1 MKTKFYLKTM
11 LLLWALVAGS
21 VGTMWAENADVTTTY
36 IFTNRDWNATCNNAD
51 ANWTCNDRAS
61 GYTEGQGTQIT
72 SSANGANATS
82 PVSFT
87 NVKKIT
93 VTYCTNSK
101 KGEGIIKV
109 KVGDGTEQSFDVYAP
124 SSGGTTLK
132 TTEFTFSPT
141 ETGAVTLTVNCL
153 TNSIYIYSIAITT
166 DGEGGDEPSEP
177 TTSNLA
183 LTNAPIA
190 LSFDLYNNA
199 SAQTIN
205 YTTSSTGAVTID
217 DNDYASFSID
227 QTNKTIT
234 VTPTAVTPSTQ
245 TITVN
250 QAADNTYAAGSVTFT
265 FSISDSTPTPTHTA
279 TFSVNGTT
287 STEEL
292 EEGAAITFPENP
304 ASIDGKVFMGWVS
317 TAIVGTTN
325 DAPSFITSATMGES
339 DVTYYAVFATA
350 EESSATLKQM
360 KKGDTFAD
368 GDRIVITALTDKDN
382 DVWLGMYQETISN
395 SYVKNYVFDGSYS
408 SVIADDKN
416 WWTVSAGS
424 DGKWI
429 LGDATNGYLYTSGS
443 NNLSVDKSNYSEWTL
458 EESDPNSDEFKL
470 KSGRYLSCR
479 TDLTSDNAN
488 LFRMAGS
495 SLAGV
500 YCFTIYKL
508 AGGTTYS
515 DYCTTVVA
523 TAVKKPVITVDETF
537 VGSTTATI
545 TCETEDATIYYRYS
559 ENGEWMEYS
568 PTFALTITETTTIF
582 AKAVKGNDESEVVSK
597 TTTKLLPVATPTFT
611 PAEGTYSSVQNV
623 TISCTTENATIYY
636 SFDSETWYEYTE
648 PLTISE
654 TTTIYAKAEKE
665 GMVASEVASAT
676 YTIEIP
682 SIVFDGQQNPMN
694 IAYTAGETNV
704 HYVASYTTGTITL
717 VLCDANGDPIGPSPY
732 DWLTPQITSNVYVH
746 VTWQANEDTENART
760 TYFKL
765 KADNVESEVF
775 RIMQAKYVPDFA
787 TLPFSYDGGR
797 NGIAE
802 TCGLTQEGLGAD
814 YASSPYLKFD
824 GKDDNVIL
832 KINERPGTL
841 TFDIKGNSFSGG
853 TFKVQTSEDGTT
865 YTDLATYT
873 ELGDKQNEVLKNLDE
888 NVRYIKW
895 VYTEKSSGNVALG
908 NINLAQYVEPEPSIT
923 VDPDEVE
930 VDAEEHNGTLAIT
943 YQKMNLTSREDF
955 TVHFYDSDANAL
967 ADIPSWLEVLVA
979 EEQSGGYVVSY
990 SIGEN
995 SDNERTAYFK
1005 VYAMNGQ
1012 VPVYSNMVTITQAA
1026 YVAPVPTTTYTLATT
1041 ITSGKHY
1048 IITNGEDKAMGLD
1061 RGSNRHAVDIDIN
1074 EGTATVAS
1082 DGDVYEVAIYGPYTI
1097 EGKSCYTIYDEK
1109 TQGYLLAASSSN
1121 NYLKTKSILDA
1132 NGNWTIDIASD
1143 GVATIK
1149 AQGSNTRNWMRYNYN
1164 SGSSPLFSCYGSG
1177 LDDIYLFERSDDNG
1191 SGTAEVSIASACT
1204 DGTKYYGT
1212 YSSTESFV
1220 APTDVTVSEI
1230 SLEDGK
1236 LVLHDFTTGSLIP
1249 ANTGVLVSS
1258 ETAGT
1263 KTLTQATGGSS
1274 ILGTANCLRPT
1285 GAGITADDMAVI
1297 DAGCK
1302 FYRLTMHNGTD
1313 IGFWWGAADG
1323 AAFDVAPNKAYLALP
1338 ATAAVRSGYS
1348 WTDETTGIGAVL
1360 SETENNGIVYDLQG
1374 RRVSKPAS
1382 GLYIKNGKKV
1392 VVK

>member
-11 LLLWALVAGS
+11 LLLWALIAGS
-21 VGTMWAENADVTTTY
+21 VNSAWAEEKTIA
-36 IFTNRDWNATCNNAD
+36 
-51 ANWTCNDRAS
+51 
-61 GYTEGQGTQIT
+61 
-72 SSANGANATS
+72 
-82 PVSFT
+82 SFT
-87 NVKKIT
+87 A
-93 VTYCTNSK
+93 SDASH
-101 KGEGIIKV
+101 EGWTI
-109 KVGDGTEQSFDVYAP
+109 SNANYA
-124 SSGGTTLK
+124 SSGGGYYQLLSSNATIVSPSIDWTQYTDITITISARKYGGPNATQGKISVLQG
-132 TTEFTFSPT
+132 TTELASYSPSGT
-141 ETGAVTLTVNCL
+141 
-153 TNSIYIYSIAITT
+153 SIVASSALSITPTSGAITIACP
-166 DGEGGDEPSEP
+166 GASSNKGCGVQSIVIKGKESGG
-177 TTSNLA
+177 SNLSPSDFS
-183 LTNAPIA
+183 LTGTTNA

-227 QTNKTIT
+227 QKNKTIT

-250 QAADNTYAAGSVTFT
+250 QAADNSYAAGSVTFT

-350 EESSATLKQM
+350 EESSATLNQM

-368 GDRIVITALTDKDN
+368 GDRIVITALTEYDG
-382 DVWLGMYQETISN
+382 WFGMYQETISN

-458 EESDPNSDEFKL
+458 EDSPSDSNEFGL

-479 TDLTSDNAN
+479 NDLTSDNAN

-495 SLAGV
+495 TPAGV
-500 YCFTIYKL
+500 YYFTIYKL

-523 TAVKKPVITVDETF
+523 TVVKKPVITVEETF

-611 PAEGTYSSVQNV
+611 PAEGTYSSEQNV
-623 TISCTTENATIYY
+623 AISCTTENATIYY

-654 TTTIYAKAEKE
+654 TTTIYAKAEKD

-717 VLCDANGDPIGPSPY
+717 VLCDANGDPINPSPY

-775 RIMQAKYVPDFA
+775 TITQAKYVPDFA
-787 TLPFSYDGGR
+787 TLPFSFDGGR
-797 NGIAE
+797 SGIAE
-802 TCGLTQEGLGAD
+802 TAGLTQDGLGGD

-873 ELGDKQNEVLKNLDE
+873 ELGDTQNEELKNLDE

-1285 GAGITADDMAVI
+1285 GAGITADDM
-1297 DAGCK
+1297 DAMDGSCK

-1323 AAFDVAPNKAYLALP
+1323 AAFAVAANKAYLALP

-1360 SETENNGIVYDLQG
+1360 SETENDGFVYDLQG